1 MAKILPH
8 VEMRQ
13 VFGRIS
19 ISTQNATQTIRQ
31 PKAEQ
36 SIQQPKADMTIDRE
50 PAHVQID
57 QSAGWHN
64 LDLKSARVRIA
75 EAADAGKQ
83 AVLEGIARHSQEG
96 DELLHI
102 ERSKG
107 RNLFAKQAADNV
119 NAAVIGTHYSTGNTP
134 ASQAVTYDVTP
145 ATLQVNWQTHSPLI
159 QATVNAPEYSDQPG
173 QVNISMEHYPSL
185 DIQAVGIFIDEKG

>member
-19 ISTQNATQTIRQ
+19 VSTQNATQTIRQ
-31 PKAEQ
+31 PKAGQ
-36 SIQQPKADMTIDRE
+36 SIQQPKAEMTIDRE
-50 PAHVQID
+50 SAHVQID

-64 LDLKSARVRIA
+64 LDLKSARIRIA

-102 ERSKG
+102 ERNKG
-107 RNLFAKQAADNV
+107 RNLFAKQAADRV
-119 NAAVIGTHYSTGNTP
+119 NAAVIGTRYSTGDTP
-134 ASQAVTYDVTP
+134 ASQAVSYDVIP
-145 ATLQVNWQTHSPLI
+145 ATLQVNWRTQAPII
-159 QATVNAPEYSDQPG
+159 QATINAPEYSYQPG
-173 QVNISMEHYPSL
+173 RVNISMEQYPSL
-185 DIQAVGIFIDEKG
+185 DIWPVGIFIDEKG